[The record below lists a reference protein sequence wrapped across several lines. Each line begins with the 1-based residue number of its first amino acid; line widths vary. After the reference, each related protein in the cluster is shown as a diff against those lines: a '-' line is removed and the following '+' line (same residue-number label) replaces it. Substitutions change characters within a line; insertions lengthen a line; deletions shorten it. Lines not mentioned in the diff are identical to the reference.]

1 MGILFGIL
9 SLICFGLLSAKAVT
23 AKLHLE
29 KMDKILMKLH
39 KPISGILIITCLVHI
54 FCVVPIL
61 KNLDVI
67 VMISGILNVV
77 LMVLL
82 IYLCHVIKDEK
93 KKILWHR
100 IMTVLMAMSITVH
113 VMTYIIDFNRC
124 QMNVVNQ
131 NLMILI

>member
-9 SLICFGLLSAKAVT
+9 CVICFVMLSAKAVT

-29 KMDKILMKLH
+29 KMDRILMKLH

-61 KNLDVI
+61 KNRDAI

-93 KKILWHR
+93 KILWHR
-100 IMTVLMAMSITVH
+100 IMTVLMAIGIMVH
-113 VMTYIIDFNRC
+113 FIAEV
-124 QMNVVNQ
+124 QKG
-131 NLMILI
+131 